1 LPEVCRGKHTPV
13 QRWLHA
19 LMGAEGSVSSK
30 AWKKQRKV
38 FQTLEEV
45 ESKMRGV
52 MKTSVKL
59 LYCWL
64 VASVGLLWLATPL
77 VAQTATGVEAG
88 STEVR
93 VQQLAAERSALQA
106 MLDDANTPPEKRTL
120 IQQLLEWNTRGV
132 TLSEFKQRQALVAPP
147 AAPAVAAATPPP
159 VSNLAEAEAAPLPA
173 NVNVGGG
180 AILQSFSK
188 GRDAEA
194 SARSSS
200 SLGLVKAQQGM
211 DNATRES
218 EAKLR
223 EAQNIRN
230 QAGATALAQRQQDA
244 ASVASQQAASGIG
257 AVMGES
263 LVQSVQ
269 QGAQAAGQAIG
280 GGAAGRMSGAIGQS
294 SAGGGAVAGGGG
306 GEVAGGAAA
315 AGAST
320 AAGQIFGGST
330 PSAPAAV
337 GGGQSGAGEPAAN
350 PAPATIGFEAS
361 AMGDGSAKRMVG
373 KRYEGP
379 EPWQGQGARGRPQP
393 ASEGGQRPYAAD
405 ALRQTVSH
413 GAGVAARDSGGA
425 DRRVA
430 QPQSGR
436 GMITC
441 FKCKQ
446 QFRCNI
452 CANPNPNVLAKH
464 AHVCPRCERQAA
476 PVVGL
481 FDAACP
487 KHGKY
492 GGEIGKVKGCPKCEQ
507 ERYMMWDA
515 VCPLHGAYGGQ
526 GPVTG
531 CPKCAKLL
539 PRPGSGYIR

>member
-1 LPEVCRGKHTPV
+1 MEIKLVLWFALAGVLLACGAVVPLRAQANADNTGANV
-13 QRWLHA
+13 Q
-19 LMGAEGSVSSK
+19 S
-30 AWKKQRKV
+30 
-38 FQTLEEV
+38 
-45 ESKMRGV
+45 
-52 MKTSVKL
+52 
-59 LYCWL
+59 
-64 VASVGLLWLATPL
+64 
-77 VAQTATGVEAG
+77 
-88 STEVR
+88 
-93 VQQLAAERSALQA
+93 QQLAAERNTL
-106 MLDDANTPPEKRTL
+106 LEILNDPNTPAEKRAV
-120 IQQLLEWNTRGV
+120 IQSLLEWNTRGV
-132 TLSEFKQRQALVAPP
+132 SIAEVKRMQAQPPVVA
-147 AAPAVAAATPPP
+147 AAATPPP
-159 VSNLAEAEAAPLPA
+159 ANNLAEAEAAPLPA

-180 AILQSFSK
+180 AMLQSFSK

-223 EAQNIRN
+223 EAQQIRN
-230 QAGATALAQRQQDA
+230 AAGATALAQRQQDA
-244 ASVASQQAASGIG
+244 ASAASQQAAGSMG
-257 AVMGES
+257 AMLGDS

-280 GGAAGRMSGAIGQS
+280 GGAVGRMSGAIGQS
-294 SAGGGAVAGGGG
+294 SAGGVSSAGGGG

-315 AGAST
+315 AGASA
-320 AAGQIFGGST
+320 AAGQIFGGSA

-337 GGGQSGAGEPAAN
+337 GGGQGGAGEPAAN
-350 PAPATIGFEAS
+350 PAPATIGFEAN
-361 AMGDGSAKRMVG
+361 AMGDVSAKRMVG
-373 KRYEGP
+373 KRYVGP
-379 EPWQGQGARGRPQP
+379 EPWQGQGAS
-393 ASEGGQRPYAAD
+393 AS
-405 ALRQTVSH
+405 
-413 GAGVAARDSGGA
+413 
-425 DRRVA
+425 DRRIA
-430 QPQSGR
+430 QPQGDR
-436 GMITC
+436 GMVTC
-441 FKCKQ
+441 FRCKN

-464 AHVCPRCERQAA
+464 AHICTKCDRPSA

-507 ERYMMWDA
+507 EQRYMMWDA
-515 VCPLHGAYGGQ
+515 VCPQHGAYGGQ

-531 CPKCAKLL
+531 CPKCARLL